1 MAEIHQDQHRG
12 GNQRHTHEA
21 VGDSAMMLQSGDG
34 AFEFPKHVDVSSLS
48 GQYHR
53 QCREGALA
61 IEACASHA
69 RASQKMSERVQVFPR
84 VVLGTAREL
93 LYAGASWLR
102 CKGLLV
108 AWRVGIVMHGFARQQ
123 IERVGQ
129 NLDDGQQRFRGPGWA
144 ARQVEDERALTNTA
158 NTRSEE
164 RRV

>member
-21 VGDSAMMLQSGDG
+21 VSDSAVMLEPGGG
-34 AFEFPKHVDVSSLS
+34 ALERPQHVNVSSLS

-61 IEACASHA
+61 IEAGASHA
-69 RASQKMSERVQVFPR
+69 RASQKMSERIQVFPR

-93 LYAGASWLR
+93 LYAGASWIG

-108 AWRVGIVMHGFARQQ
+108 ARRVGIVMHGFAPVSYTHLRAH
-123 IERVGQ
+123 ETV
-129 NLDDGQQRFRGPGWA
+129 LD
-144 ARQVEDERALTNTA
+144 
-158 NTRSEE
+158 
-164 RRV
+164 